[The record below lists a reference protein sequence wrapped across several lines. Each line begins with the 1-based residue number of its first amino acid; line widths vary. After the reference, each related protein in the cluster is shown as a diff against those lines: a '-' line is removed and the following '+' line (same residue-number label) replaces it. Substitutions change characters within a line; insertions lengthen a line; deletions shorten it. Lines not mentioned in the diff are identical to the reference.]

1 MIPRVD
7 DSDEGN
13 WVSSIIQLPVRLW
26 RAKRDA
32 VTYTDNSRRSIILLE
47 ARRNERIDVSRAGV
61 ATPRD
66 RARERAFPRRG
77 GRGSSRHSR

>member
-1 MIPRVD
+1 MDRLSRGESITKSTTEPYWMIPRVD

-13 WVSSIIQLPVRLW
+13 WVSSIIQLLVRLW

-47 ARRNERIDVSRAGV
+47 AR
-61 ATPRD
+61 
-66 RARERAFPRRG
+66 
-77 GRGSSRHSR
+77 